1 MLRERSARRK
11 TEGGDGARQED
22 RDKDRGQDRDRDR
35 RSEAA
40 PGAGTDR
47 AAGRAQAAPSSACGT
62 SAITDSSSLPCHPEG
77 AAHLTP
83 ARRGRPCLGGKRLQ
97 GRKPRN
103 APTGWCCASQKRG
116 KTAGKYSQEMSFYSI
131 SAGALRSHGPEGAR
145 PAGLC
150 PAGDGHQFIAALL
163 REVFRPP
170 SGLHPTAAKVLVRHP
185 SSFPGIKEPN
195 ESGGIPSL
203 RGKGV
208 WSSVAAWSRLRGSVS
223 SRFS

>member
-1 MLRERSARRK
+1 MLRERSARRR

-47 AAGRAQAAPSSACGT
+47 AAARAQAAPSSACGT

-163 REVFRPP
+163 REVFRPRP
-170 SGLHPTAAKVLVRHP
+170 GFTQRLQRCSCGIRAHFRDKGAKRVRRD
-185 SSFPGIKEPN
+185 
-195 ESGGIPSL
+195 PSL

-223 SRFS
+223 SR